1 MQLAVLEGLP
11 SITVTGGLMSY
22 CVRKHS
28 FEATTLPL
36 LLTSS
41 FVALASTAALGQES
55 AQPAQSEL
63 PPLEVTAKKEKKK
76 AAKTATSQPAQSTI
90 DAQAAATTESGTGT
104 SETGATKPGLNLDTP
119 AATGSRLGLS
129 PLETPASVEVIPG
142 DTIRDRG
149 QTSVNDAVTQNAA
162 GFTSSAAPG
171 NGGTGL
177 AARGFVGHGS
187 VMRLYDGTR
196 LYIGS
201 GTATYPF
208 DTWSAERIEVLR
220 GPASVMYGEG
230 AIGGVINVVPKMPTD
245 YFTHEAE
252 VAIGTDGLRRFGL
265 GSGGPINERLSYR
278 FDISGIQ
285 SDGWLEQEGDFES
298 LAVSGALTYK
308 ATSDLKFT
316 ISHDHG
322 VQSPL
327 RYFGTPLIDGKIRD
341 SIRDRNYNIRDSD
354 VNYVDNWTQFKTV
367 WTPTDWFELRNVAYR
382 ITTNRHWKNIEAYAY
397 APGSG
402 MINRSDYLEIFHDQ
416 EQYGNRMDATFRS
429 TLGGGVKNE
438 FVAGFDVNRID
449 FLHTNNSP
457 YSGTSQVNPFDPDPG
472 YWNGAIGGPIPTTP
486 GFDSSVDQ
494 YAFFAEDRLTLSPE
508 LSVVAG
514 IRLDRPTVNRKDLRM
529 PANSYEKDFSDVS
542 WRVGAVYTPVPGLA
556 FYGQYATGVDP
567 VGGAVLTM
575 SKLNSDYE
583 PTTGRQVEVGVKQS
597 FWQGRGEWT
606 LAFYDIEKNNVVS
619 ANPDSPGVPLQIGQ
633 QSSRGVEASL
643 GLQLTDTLR
652 YDGNVALLEAR
663 YDQFVTGGVD
673 YSGNRPANVPE
684 QVVNN
689 WLTWEFM
696 PRWEAYAGVQW
707 IGSIYNNPANTLKR
721 PSSTVV
727 NMGLSYDVDDKS
739 EIALRV
745 FNVFD
750 EVYATGGGS
759 TKWQLA
765 PPRSAEISY
774 RIKY

>member
-1 MQLAVLEGLP
+1 MVLQVRKGVFDSRSVRSIFLSGVAVLAPVGAGV
-11 SITVTGGLMSY
+11 SAQ
-22 CVRKHS
+22 
-28 FEATTLPL
+28 EA
-36 LLTSS
+36 
-41 FVALASTAALGQES
+41 
-55 AQPAQSEL
+55 AQPAEQAQEL
-63 PPLEVTAKKEKKK
+63 PPLDVTAKAQAKPAKKK
-76 AAKTATSQPAQSTI
+76 SASPP
-90 DAQAAATTESGTGT
+90 AQAAAAQPQPPEGIEPGAGTGAQG
-104 SETGATKPGLNLDTP
+104 ETRPGLNLDAP
-119 AATGSRLGLS
+119 AQTGSRLGLS

-142 DTIRDRG
+142 DTVRDRG

-162 GFTSSAAPG
+162 GFTSTAAPG

-196 LYIGS
+196 LYIAS
-201 GTATYPF
+201 GTITFPF

-252 VAIGTDGLRRFGL
+252 VAVGTDGLRRFGL

-278 FDISGIQ
+278 FDVSGIQ
-285 SDGWLEQEGDFES
+285 SDGWLDEVGDFES
-298 LAVSGALTYK
+298 LAASGALTYK
-308 ATSDLKFT
+308 ATSDLRFT
-316 ISHDHG
+316 VSHDHG

-341 SIRDRNYNIRDSD
+341 SIRDKNYNVRDSD
-354 VNYVDNWTQFKTV
+354 VNYVDNWTQFKTE

-382 ITTNRHWKNIEAYAY
+382 ITTNRHWKNIEGYSY
-397 APGSG
+397 NSGTG
-402 MINRSDYLEIFHDQ
+402 MIDRSTYLEIFHDQ
-416 EQYGNRMDATFRS
+416 EQYGNRMDATFRAG
-429 TLGGGVKNE
+429 LGGGVKNE

-457 YSGTSQVNPFDPDPG
+457 YTGTSSVDPFNPDSG
-472 YWNGAIGGPIPTTP
+472 YWDDAEGGGPLPSSP
-486 GFDSSVDQ
+486 HFDSSIDQ
-494 YAFFAEDRLTLSPE
+494 YALFAEDRLTLSPE

-514 IRLDRPTVNRKDLRM
+514 IRLDRPTVTRNDLRN
-529 PANSYEKDFSDVS
+529 PLNNYKKDFSDVS
-542 WRVGAVYTPVPGLA
+542 WRAGAVYTPVPGLA

-567 VGGAVLTM
+567 IGGAILTM
-575 SKLNSDYE
+575 SRGNTDYE
-583 PTTGRQVEVGVKQS
+583 PTTGRQIEVGVKQS

-606 LAFYDIEKNNVVS
+606 LAFYDIEKKNLVS
-619 ANPDSPGVPLQIGQ
+619 PDPENPGDSLQIGQ

-663 YDQFVTGGVD
+663 YDEFGAVSDGNYID
-673 YSGNRPANVPE
+673 YAGNRPANVPE
-684 QVVNN
+684 QIVTS
-689 WLTWEFM
+689 WLTWEFL

-707 IGSIYNNPANTLKR
+707 IGSIYNDVANTLKR

-727 NMGLSYDVDDKS
+727 NMGLSYDVDDNS

-750 EVYATGGGS
+750 EVYATGGSS

-765 PPRSAEISY
+765 PPRSAELSY

>member
-1 MQLAVLEGLP
+1 MPLV
-11 SITVTGGLMSY
+11 GGSAWAQ
-22 CVRKHS
+22 
-28 FEATTLPL
+28 EA
-36 LLTSS
+36 
-41 FVALASTAALGQES
+41 
-55 AQPAQSEL
+55 AQPAEAGQEL
-63 PPLEVTAKKEKKK
+63 PPLEVTTKAQVKQAKKKS
-76 AAKTATSQPAQSTI
+76 ATQPAQT
-90 DAQAAATTESGTGT
+90 AAAQPQPSAEPEPGTGAG
-104 SETGATKPGLNLDTP
+104 EQGATQPGLNLDVP

-149 QTSVNDAVTQNAA
+149 QTNVNDAVTQNAA
-162 GFTSSAAPG
+162 GFTSTAAPG

-201 GTATYPF
+201 GTVTFPF

-230 AIGGVINVVPKMPTD
+230 AIGGVINVVPKKPTD

-265 GSGGPINERLSYR
+265 GSGGPINDRVSYR
-278 FDISGIQ
+278 FDVSGIQ
-285 SDGWLEQEGDFES
+285 SDGWLDEQGDFES
-298 LAVSGALTYK
+298 LAASGALTYK

-316 ISHDHG
+316 VSHDHG

-327 RYFGTPLIDGKIRD
+327 RYFGTPLINGKIPDR
-341 SIRDRNYNIRDSD
+341 IRDKNYNVRDSD
-354 VNYVDNWTQFKTV
+354 VNYVDNWTQFKTE
-367 WTPTDWFELRNVAYR
+367 WAPTDWFELRNVAYR
-382 ITTNRHWKNIEAYAY
+382 ITTNRHWKNIEAYSY
-397 APGSG
+397 AGG
-402 MINRSDYLEIFHDQ
+402 GVINRSDYLEIFHDQ
-416 EQYGNRMDATFRS
+416 EQYGNRMDATLRAA
-429 TLGGGVKNE
+429 LGGGVKNE

-457 YSGTSQVNPFDPDPG
+457 YAGTSPIDIFNPDSG
-472 YWNGAIGGPIPTTP
+472 YWNDAIGGPSPTTP
-486 GFDSSVDQ
+486 GFDSSIDQ
-494 YAFFAEDRLTLSPE
+494 YALFAENRLTLSPE
-508 LSVVAG
+508 LSVMAG
-514 IRLDRPTVNRKDLRM
+514 IRLDRPTVNRKDLRR
-529 PANSYEKDFSDVS
+529 PENSFEKDFSDVS
-542 WRVGAVYTPVPGLA
+542 WRAGAVYTPIPGLA

-567 VGGAVLTM
+567 IGGALLTM
-575 SKLNSDYE
+575 NSTNADYV

-606 LAFYDIEKNNVVS
+606 LAFYDIEKNNIPSKEVG
-619 ANPDSPGVPLQIGQ
+619 NPETFQIGQ

-663 YDQFVTGGVD
+663 YDQYVVGDND

-684 QVVNN
+684 QVFNN
-689 WLTWEFM
+689 WLTWEFL

-707 IGSIYNNPANTLKR
+707 IGSVYNNPANTLKR
-721 PSSTVV
+721 PSATIV
-727 NMGLSYDVDDKS
+727 NMGLSYDVDDHS

-750 EVYATGGGS
+750 EVYATGGGGS
-759 TKWQLA
+759 QWQLA
-765 PPRSAEISY
+765 PPRSAELSY